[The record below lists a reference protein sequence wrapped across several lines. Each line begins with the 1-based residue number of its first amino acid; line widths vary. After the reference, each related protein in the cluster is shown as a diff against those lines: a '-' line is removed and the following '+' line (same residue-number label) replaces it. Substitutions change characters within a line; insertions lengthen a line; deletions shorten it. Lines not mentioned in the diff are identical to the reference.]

1 MTPTLEQIRA
11 ASERIEPWIHRTPV
25 MTSRLVDDAVGA
37 RVFLKCENLQRTGAF
52 KARGAHNAVFSLT
65 DEEAA
70 RGVVG
75 TSSGN
80 HAQALALAARNRG
93 IDATIVIH
101 DDAPSVKAAAVADYG
116 AAMIPVAPREDE
128 RLRAQR
134 LFVTETGAAVI
145 PPFDDDR
152 IIAGAGTAAL
162 ELIEEVGPLDMII
175 GPVGGGGLMS
185 GTSIAAH
192 GLHAG
197 TRVLAA
203 EPLGADD
210 AKRSLEAGHIIGSVD
225 PDTIADGL
233 LTSLSERTYGILSQH
248 LEGIETAADIETI
261 EAMRFIWTRT
271 KLIIEPSAAVAVA
284 VALKT
289 ALHADRV
296 GIILSGGNVDLDRLP
311 WNQRS

>member
-1 MTPTLEQIRA
+1 MAPTLEDIRMA
-11 ASERIEPWIHRTPV
+11 ARRIEPWVHRTPV
-25 MTSRLVDDAVGA
+25 MTSRLLDDAVGA
-37 RVFLKCENLQRTGAF
+37 QVFLKCENLQRTGAF

-65 DEEAA
+65 EEEAA

-101 DDAPSVKAAAVADYG
+101 DDAPAVKVAAVADYG
-116 AAMIPVAPREDE
+116 ATMIPVPPNEDE
-128 RLRAQR
+128 RLRAQEA
-134 LFVTETGAAVI
+134 FVAETGATVV

-162 ELIEEVGPLDMII
+162 ELIDEVGPLDVVI

-192 GLHAG
+192 GLRSE
-197 TRVLAA
+197 TRLLAA
-203 EPLGADD
+203 EPAGADD
-210 AKRSLEAGHIIGSVD
+210 ARRSLEAGHIIPSVD

-233 LTSLSERTYGILSQH
+233 LTSLSDRTYGILSQH
-248 LEGIETAADIETI
+248 LEGIEAVSDAETI
-261 EAMRFIWTRT
+261 EAMRFVWTRT
-271 KLIIEPSAAVAVA
+271 KLIIEPSSAVAVA
-284 VALKT
+284 VALNT
-289 ALHADRV
+289 DLAAGRV
-296 GIILSGGNVDLDRLP
+296 GIILSGGNVDPDRLP
-311 WNQRS
+311 WVQ